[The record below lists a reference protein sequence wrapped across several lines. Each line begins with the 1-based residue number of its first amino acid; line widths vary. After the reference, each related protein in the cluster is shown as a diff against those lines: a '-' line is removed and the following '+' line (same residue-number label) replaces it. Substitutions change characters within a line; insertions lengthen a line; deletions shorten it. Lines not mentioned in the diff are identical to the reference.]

1 MDKYLYDIN
10 CIIKL
15 SSPDTE
21 ILYISEK
28 TGAPYEQ
35 TKNPVTNIDIPD
47 FSLQPFCP
55 DAVLYDKCRKQ
66 IIFVNFA
73 EISGI
78 FTESKVENI
87 RGYCHCHGITGVEA
101 VFITAFQTADM
112 AINEYYGIADDTNV
126 WTADAPEH
134 TMQKIKLNR

>member
-1 MDKYLYDIN
+1 MNKYLCGIN
-10 CIIKL
+10 CILKL

-28 TGAPYEQ
+28 TGASYEQ
-35 TKNPVTNIDIPD
+35 IKNPVTINDIPD

-66 IIFVNFA
+66 IIFVNFT

-78 FTESKVENI
+78 FTESKVEII
-87 RGYCHCHGITGVEA
+87 REYCHCHGITGVEA

-112 AINEYYGIADDTNV
+112 AINEYCGNA
-126 WTADAPEH
+126 
-134 TMQKIKLNR
+134 R